1 MKEVRRLNGRYDIDV
16 PTTRLEQIHRAL
28 GFRRGW
34 KRHECMVCPPCWLR
48 ESAPTEGETDG

>member
-1 MKEVRRLNGRYDIDV
+1 VKEVRRLNGRYDIDV

-34 KRHECMVCPPCWLR
+34 KRHECMVCPPCWL
-48 ESAPTEGETDG
+48 